1 MPERGGHDR
10 AVQETRVDEG
20 PITRLLRRRADGEAD
35 ADAALAR
42 LVYDELHALA
52 EQHLRRERAGH
63 TLTPTDLIHEAW
75 LRLDVAAAA
84 PADRSQFF
92 GLAARRMR
100 QVLVDHARRRLA
112 DKRGGGGE
120 PVTLS
125 ALDAAVGSQ
134 SDLDALA
141 LEQALVQLE
150 AIDARKARVVELRYF
165 AGLEVNEI
173 AELLGI
179 SRATALRDWE
189 VARAFLHLRLS

>member
-1 MPERGGHDR
+1 
-10 AVQETRVDEG
+10 VDEG
-20 PITRLLRRRADGEAD
+20 PITRLLRRRADGDSD

-52 EQHLRRERAGH
+52 EQHLRRERVGH

-75 LRLDVAAAA
+75 LRLDARSAA

-120 PVTLS
+120 AVTLS
-125 ALDAAVGSQ
+125 ALDAVAGGTA
-134 SDLDALA
+134 DLDALA

-165 AGLEVNEI
+165 GGLEVNEI
-173 AELLGI
+173 SELLGI